1 MSIVHIDHLLLLQ
14 EEGRGH
20 PERVPSQSAAIH
32 AIREHRIPKWDPIQF
47 QPIQMCMQG
56 LILIL
61 QEEEISSTSEEIKM
75 WEIPPPRPLND
86 V

>member
-56 LILIL
+56 LI
-61 QEEEISSTSEEIKM
+61 
-75 WEIPPPRPLND
+75 
-86 V
+86 